1 MSLMSH
7 SQISGGGGGG
17 GGGGGAAVPQRK
29 KSLPDSVTLPR
40 ATPGIPREELAALG
54 SARRQELHRM
64 QEEAERYKANPL
76 LYLLNPNVK
85 VSYFL
90 LSLQFDRCHHHCY
103 Y

>member
-1 MSLMSH
+1 MSH

-29 KSLPDSVTLPR
+29 KSLPDAVTLPR

-85 VSYFL
+85 VSCFHYRLVLVTF
-90 LSLQFDRCHHHCY
+90 CHHYHRHN
-103 Y
+103 